1 MHYKGLSILVSIALL
16 LCLGAWPVETVKAQ
30 NVNNIAY
37 SVGSLAG
44 ISADLVYNLIML
56 PIAPLSLAAVLFT
69 YLPVVDD
76 LIFAVNDF
84 ISRILAMPLSF
95 VFSISLI
102 VPLLSFVVG
111 ALNGMY
117 KAGRMHILPRFFS
130 LIGTDAIAK
139 AVQSASIERMIPA
152 GRRYNG

>member
-1 MHYKGLSILVSIALL
+1 MHCRNLSVLVSIALL
-16 LCLGAWPVETVKAQ
+16 LCLGVGTVENAEAQ
-30 NVNNIAY
+30 SVNANNLCY
-37 SVGSLAG
+37 GVGSLTG
-44 ISADLVYNLIML
+44 IVSGLGYDLIML

-84 ISRILAMPLSF
+84 ISRIIAMPLSF

-117 KAGRMHILPRFFS
+117 KSSRIHILPRFTA
-130 LIGTDAIAK
+130 LIGTNAIRK
-139 AVQSASIERMIPA
+139 ALQGVEYA
-152 GRRYNG
+152 